1 MGGDGGG
8 GGEHI
13 TQRPLSRL
21 HWLHCWHTIIT
32 TRSQDVTAYYA
43 NVIQHVSPASRELST
58 PDFCSLHFSENKTKG
73 KHGCI
78 IRTGLDIWWCSN
90 YFPVDTQ
97 STAAKNPRRHQKA
110 FFNKKVNACKMA
122 DRLLRPETRFIIKS
136 FYCRSLGHALLIF
149 FIFLIKT
156 QRDVMASYVMLLA
169 GSYWLMPPNVSL
181 VLQRHDGK

>member
-1 MGGDGGG
+1 MVVQQLFSSG
-8 GGEHI
+8 H
-13 TQRPLSRL
+13 SKY
-21 HWLHCWHTIIT
+21 C
-32 TRSQDVTAYYA
+32 SQKPQTAPKS
-43 NVIQHVSPASRELST
+43 I
-58 PDFCSLHFSENKTKG
+58 
-73 KHGCI
+73 
-78 IRTGLDIWWCSN
+78 
-90 YFPVDTQ
+90 
-97 STAAKNPRRHQKA
+97 
-110 FFNKKVNACKMA
+110 FNKKVNACKMA